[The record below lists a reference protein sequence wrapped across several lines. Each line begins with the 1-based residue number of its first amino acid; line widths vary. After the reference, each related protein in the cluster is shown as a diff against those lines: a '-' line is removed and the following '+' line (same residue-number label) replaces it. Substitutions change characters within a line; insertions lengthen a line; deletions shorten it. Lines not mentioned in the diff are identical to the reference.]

1 MNTIQEKQI
10 QSEYLNTCSDNAMNS
25 CNRTNNL
32 EQPFSMFRMK
42 LKQEKK
48 NVQREKKFKI
58 ELVPTFYTLQATATG
73 SIYNLQ
79 SKYRKEE
86 KRLEI
91 SVT

>member
-1 MNTIQEKQI
+1 MQSNKQFRTTI
-10 QSEYLNTCSDNAMNS
+10 
-25 CNRTNNL
+25 
-32 EQPFSMFRMK
+32 F
-42 LKQEKK
+42 
-48 NVQREKKFKI
+48 NVQNEIEVGKEKCAKRKKFKI